1 MSASTAPA
9 PCVSIAR
16 TAVPPVKVA
25 AAGVVGRSAIAGEA
39 SSAGQEDSVVQRPGR
54 RPGYEHLVPLF
65 AERAALPEGHPRR
78 GRLRAELIA
87 GYLPVARHIARKY
100 GYRGEPPQDLE
111 QVASLGLILAVDR
124 FDSERDIDFL
134 SFAVPTITGEV
145 LRHFRDRAHTIRVPR
160 RLREL
165 QSRIYDAAAELAQRD
180 GRAARPS
187 EIARHLDVD
196 VEIVLDA
203 LAAQGAGDPAS
214 LDEPARQ
221 DDGGSGSGDRAR
233 FASALGQIEPE
244 FDLVEHRE
252 SLAPLLAAMPER
264 ERKILLLRFFGGL
277 TQTEIA
283 AQVGLSQM
291 HVSRLLTRTLTRLR
305 RQLAAD

>member
-1 MSASTAPA
+1 MSALGVHPTGGTATAPGQLGPA
-9 PCVSIAR
+9 PLG
-16 TAVPPVKVA
+16 PGP
-25 AAGVVGRSAIAGEA
+25 RS
-39 SSAGQEDSVVQRPGR
+39 S
-54 RPGYEHLVPLF
+54 YEHLAPLF

-100 GYRGEPPQDLE
+100 SYRGEPPQDLE

-124 FDSERDIDFL
+124 FDPGRDIDFL

-160 RLREL
+160 RLRQL

-180 GRAARPS
+180 GHAARPS
-187 EIARHLDVD
+187 AIARHLDVD
-196 VEIVLDA
+196 VEVVLDA

-214 LDEPARQ
+214 LDEPAQ
-221 DDGGSGSGDRAR
+221 HDDGGSGAGDRAR

-252 SLAPLLAAMPER
+252 GLAPLLVAMPER
-264 ERKILLLRFFGGL
+264 ERTILLLRFFGGL

-291 HVSRLLTRTLTRLR
+291 HVSRLLTRTLIRLR

>member
-1 MSASTAPA
+1 MSASTAQA
-9 PCVSIAR
+9 RCVSVAR
-16 TAVPPVKVA
+16 TAVPVAVA
-25 AAGVVGRSAIAGEA
+25 AAGVASWDTTAQAAGPGRDGSGP
-39 SSAGQEDSVVQRPGR
+39 QRPGR

-65 AERAALPEGHPRR
+65 AEHAGLPEGHPRR
-78 GRLRAELIA
+78 ERLRGELIA

-100 GYRGEPPQDLE
+100 SYRGEPPQDLE
-111 QVASLGLILAVDR
+111 QVASPGLILAVDR
-124 FDSERDIDFL
+124 FDPGRDIDFL
-134 SFAVPTITGEV
+134 SFTIPTITGEV
-145 LRHFRDRAHTIRVPR
+145 LRHFRDRTHTIRLPR

-165 QSRIYDAAAELAQRD
+165 QSRIHDAAAELAQRH

-187 EIARHLDVD
+187 EIARHLDLD

-221 DDGGSGSGDRAR
+221 EHGGSGSGDRAR
-233 FASALGQIEPE
+233 FAAALGQTEPE

-252 SLAPLLAAMPER
+252 GLAPLLAAMPER

-277 TQTEIA
+277 TQTETPPR
-283 AQVGLSQM
+283 SDSPRCT
-291 HVSRLLTRTLTRLR
+291 SR
-305 RQLAAD
+305 ACSPAP